1 MCTYVQCCKY
11 CRDIKMH
18 FLSDTEHTIFY
29 QPGVQENQVFLKT
42 FFARNFVLYNT
53 KMEYWNTYDTC
64 LLHIFLSTYIE
75 N

>member
-29 QPGVQENQVFLKT
+29 QAGVQENQVFLKT

-53 KMEYWNTYDTC
+53 KMEYIWH
-64 LLHIFLSTYIE
+64 LLAAYISTYIW